1 LAEFIEGWHQ
11 AWNSYSSTIQTA
23 VVLAIMYLL
32 FSGKLW
38 QFLKS
43 LYRRVKRIDKNGVE
57 FHDVNE
63 KVDPNSSCPYTRS
76 KERSMEAVE
85 KNAKNIAENT
95 KSIESLDSTSKE
107 IMKEL
112 KFLIKEVGDFRLD
125 QLKDAFW
132 RGFPEKESLISGL
145 KFVSKGGNSDTK
157 IALIERAKEKYDLY
171 ETAVLVQPNWKLAEV
186 EEWIKAKDRPDLRLE
201 GVKV

>member
-1 LAEFIEGWHQ
+1 MAEFIEGWHQ
-11 AWNSYSSTIQTA
+11 AWEFIYRHYIFHTA
-23 VVLAIMYLL
+23 VVMAIMYLL

-43 LYRRVKRIDKNGVE
+43 LYRKIKRIDKNGIE
-57 FHDVNE
+57 FHSENE
-63 KVDPNSSCPYTRS
+63 KIDPSSSCPYTKS
-76 KERSMEAVE
+76 KERSMEAIE

-112 KFLIKEVGDFRLD
+112 KFLIKEVGDLRLD
-125 QLKDAFW
+125 QLKEAFW
-132 RGFPEKESLISGL
+132 RGYPEKESLISGL

-157 IALIERAKEKYDLY
+157 TALIERAKEKYDLY
-171 ETAVLVQPNWKLAEV
+171 ETAVLVQPDWKLPEV
-186 EEWIKAKDRPDLRLE
+186 EEWIKHLRLE
-201 GVKV
+201 GVVV